1 MWLLIMGIT
10 PFIGSLPDLLDIEN
24 AVQNAWNAP
33 LTERAMDIAS
43 AYEIIW
49 TTHAMLFG
57 AICIAVSFF
66 LSSAS
71 RAKFA
76 AIASAAVIVFIAPG
90 FAYSNYGDS
99 NQLSGGFLALFVL
112 MHTMVLLT
120 GLVHW
125 NDGEESK

>member
-1 MWLLIMGIT
+1 MLIIKKVLHVRMWLLIMGIT

-66 LSSAS
+66 LSSA
-71 RAKFA
+71 RLLLLYQVPMA
-76 AIASAAVIVFIAPG
+76 AASKPTNISPR
-90 FAYSNYGDS
+90 S
-99 NQLSGGFLALFVL
+99 QLPI
-112 MHTMVLLT
+112 
-120 GLVHW
+120 
-125 NDGEESK
+125 